1 MIGVESGQLLTNSG
15 TKTMSLPGK
24 TALVALCA
32 IGLVV
37 TLPPALADV
46 RDGVEAW
53 SKGDYGSAVAAW
65 RPAAEGGDADAQFN
79 LAQAYMLGR
88 GMPADRT
95 IATGWFRKA
104 ALQDHVAAIAKY
116 GLVLFDAGRRS
127 EALPWLEK
135 AAQRGEPR
143 AQLVLGTMLF
153 NGDAVPRDW
162 PRAYALLVR
171 SAAADTPHAS
181 EVQAEMDRAVP
192 VAQRQQGLELA
203 RQYEAEARRPQ
214 IPPEL
219 AHSIA
224 ATKTPAIDLP
234 PSRAALAETPR
245 KLAGR
250 SPAPIVPSSPGNWRI
265 QLGAFGD
272 PANAHRLWNQVAA
285 RFAGASVSY
294 VKAGA
299 LTRVLAG
306 PYASSAAASRACGL
320 VKPCVAVLR

>member
-1 MIGVESGQLLTNSG
+1 MY
-15 TKTMSLPGK
+15 LPGK
-24 TALVALCA
+24 TALAALCA
-32 IGLVV
+32 IGLIVP
-37 TLPPALADV
+37 LAPARADV
-46 RDGVEAW
+46 RDGVDAW
-53 SKGDYGSAVAAW
+53 SKGDYRTAVAAW

-88 GMPADRT
+88 GMPADRSV
-95 IATGWFRKA
+95 ATGWFHKA

-116 GLVLFDAGRRS
+116 GLVLFDAGKRS

-135 AAQRGEPR
+135 AAHRGEPR

-153 NGDAVPRDW
+153 NGDSVARDW

-214 IPPEL
+214 M
-219 AHSIA
+219 
-224 ATKTPAIDLP
+224 PAESARPVAVAKVRADDLP
-234 PSRAALAETPR
+234 RSKTALVETPR
-245 KLAGR
+245 KPAVR
-250 SPAPIVPSSPGNWRI
+250 PPAPTVPSSQGNWRV

-272 PANAHRLWNQVAA
+272 PANARRLWTQMAA
-285 RFAGASVSY
+285 RFAGTSVSY
-294 VKAGA
+294 VKAGT

-306 PYASSAAASRACGL
+306 PYPSSAAATHACGT
-320 VKPCVAVLR
+320 VRPCVAVPR